1 MPDQSGGL
9 LMEDKRRSTD
19 AIYLDFCKAFDMVP
33 SDTLISKLESHGF
46 DEWNIQ
52 WKSNG
57 LDVHRQRM

>member
-1 MPDQSGGL
+1 MG
-9 LMEDKRRSTD
+9 DKGRSTD

-46 DEWNIQ
+46 DEWSIQ

-57 LDVHRQRM
+57 LDVHSQRV